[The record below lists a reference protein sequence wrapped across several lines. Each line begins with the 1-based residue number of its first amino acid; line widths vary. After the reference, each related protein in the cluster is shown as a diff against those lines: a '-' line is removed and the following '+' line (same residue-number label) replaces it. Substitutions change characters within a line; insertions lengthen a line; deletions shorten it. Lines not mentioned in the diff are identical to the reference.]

1 MKIDEDKSNKEIKL
15 INQTHAAAQVYV
27 VLMTF
32 FKA

>member
-1 MKIDEDKSNKEIKL
+1 MKIDEDKRNKGIKL
-15 INQTHAAAQVYV
+15 INEAHVAAQVYV